1 MIAWRPSV
9 RPFDRL
15 CVTLVDQEH
24 IGWISWKLIAWT
36 TSQLLRSSLPIGLSR
51 VYRPTLSLPKG
62 HPPQGNMGQF
72 GGESR
77 GEVGKSGVLEH
88 KSGNISETRK
98 DRGRVTMESL

>member
-1 MIAWRPSV
+1 
-9 RPFDRL
+9 
-15 CVTLVDQEH
+15 
-24 IGWISWKLIAWT
+24 
-36 TSQLLRSSLPIGLSR
+36 
-51 VYRPTLSLPKG
+51 
-62 HPPQGNMGQF
+62 MGQF